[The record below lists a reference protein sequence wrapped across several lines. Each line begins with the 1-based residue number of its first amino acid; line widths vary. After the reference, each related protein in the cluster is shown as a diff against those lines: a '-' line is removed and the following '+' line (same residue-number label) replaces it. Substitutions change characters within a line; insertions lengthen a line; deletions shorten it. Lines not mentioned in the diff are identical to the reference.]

1 MAASQVT
8 AEFSCPVE
16 TLWHTVTD
24 LEHTAWRSDI
34 ERVAV
39 LDAARFVE
47 HTHSGYATR
56 FTVTAC
62 EALRL
67 WAFTMENGNMSGAW
81 EGHLPG
87 GGGRNPASLHRNR
100 QRQALVDAPLCPRL
114 SEAAAGAV
122 SERPAPRTFRQM
134 KKRPRHLPGAL
145 TYFAQRSTA
154 SRRNCA
160 QPGTAR
166 S

>member
-1 MAASQVT
+1 MATSQVT

-34 ERVAV
+34 ERVEV
-39 LDAARFVE
+39 LDAAHFVE

-67 WAFTMENGNMSGAW
+67 WAFTMENGNMSGSW
-81 EGHLPG
+81 EGAFESAEGGTRLTCTEAVRWMLPFIPG
-87 GGGRNPASLHRNR
+87 YLKR
-100 QRQALVDAPLCPRL
+100 QQKLYLDDLRKELL
-114 SEAAAGAV
+114 
-122 SERPAPRTFRQM
+122 
-134 KKRPRHLPGAL
+134 K
-145 TYFAQRSTA
+145 
-154 SRRNCA
+154 
-160 QPGTAR
+160 
-166 S
+166 